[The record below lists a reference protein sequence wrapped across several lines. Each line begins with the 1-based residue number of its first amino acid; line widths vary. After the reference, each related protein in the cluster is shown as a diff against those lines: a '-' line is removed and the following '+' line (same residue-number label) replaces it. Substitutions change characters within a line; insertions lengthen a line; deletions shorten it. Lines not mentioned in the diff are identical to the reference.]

1 MPNENSFLE
10 KALLV
15 QVETTKVRRI
25 LNFENSFEEFRDLA
39 RSAGANVLEEI
50 KGKQEL
56 ASPRYFIQKGK
67 LEEIKQAVHKNKI
80 GLVIFNHALSP
91 SQERN
96 IERYLK
102 ARVLDRTGL
111 ILDIFA
117 RRAFSHIGKLQVELA
132 QLSHLSTRLVRGW
145 SHLERQKGGIGLRG
159 PGETQLETDRR
170 LIGNRIKALKKKLTK
185 SHNQKS
191 LNRYARKKGKNK
203 IVALVGYTNAGKTTL
218 FNALTGGDEYQA
230 DQLFATLD
238 SVTRKNLSPGS
249 RAILFTDTVGFIS
262 EIPTELIESF
272 KTTLD
277 DLRSADL
284 LIHLVDINDPEKDL
298 KQKEVSRILKD
309 LNVDKIPQLLVNN
322 KIDYLSEKKQ
332 QELEFQHPEELF
344 ISAEKNI
351 GIEPLKEKILERIS
365 NGLFKGWVAD
375 LLVDQVEFSDL
386 ILVSK
391 TDLVDAQNLKK
402 LIAII
407 KTLNT
412 KAKII
417 PIIKGEVELD
427 EVLNTGLFDFEEAQ
441 KAPGWLKEMR
451 GEHSISHQASAARAK
466 LYEEGCVC
474 DEVIKD
480 NEWHL
485 KLSIGNDLLTDY
497 LNSSQLKIL
506 HDENQQSLEVGE
518 PGRT

>member
-1 MPNENSFLE
+1 M
-10 KALLV
+10 
-15 QVETTKVRRI
+15 
-25 LNFENSFEEFRDLA
+25 
-39 RSAGANVLEEI
+39 
-50 KGKQEL
+50 
-56 ASPRYFIQKGK
+56 
-67 LEEIKQAVHKNKI
+67 
-80 GLVIFNHALSP
+80 IFNHALSP

-218 FNALTGGDEYQA
+218 FNALTGGNEYQA

-298 KQKEVSRILKD
+298 KQKEVIRILKD

-322 KIDYLSEKKQ
+322 KIDYLSENKQ
-332 QELEFQHPEELF
+332 QELEFQHPTEFF

-351 GIEPLKEKILERIS
+351 GIEALKEKILERIS
-365 NGLFKGWVAD
+365 NGLFKGWV
-375 LLVDQVEFSDL
+375 
-386 ILVSK
+386 
-391 TDLVDAQNLKK
+391 
-402 LIAII
+402 
-407 KTLNT
+407 
-412 KAKII
+412 
-417 PIIKGEVELD
+417 
-427 EVLNTGLFDFEEAQ
+427 
-441 KAPGWLKEMR
+441 
-451 GEHSISHQASAARAK
+451 SISHQASATRAK
-466 LYEEGCVC
+466 LYEEGCVR

-480 NEWHL
+480 KEWHL
-485 KLSIGNDLLTDY
+485 KLNIGNDLLTDY
-497 LNSSQLKIL
+497 LNSSKLKIL